1 MGFTQISLAEVAAI
15 SAGFPLRGAVDD
27 LAAGEVA
34 MIQMRNVDLETG
46 IDWVGARRVTLPA
59 ARSASLLASG
69 DVIFTTRGTR
79 NFAVTLAELPGPAVC
94 SPHFFV
100 IRAADPAR
108 LAPDFLAW
116 QINQRPAQEY
126 FRREATGS
134 YILNIRRDVVENL
147 AIVVPPIAHQRSVV
161 AFDQIARAE
170 RAALSKLIDNRN
182 HQIEA
187 IALDLHRP
195 ERSKS

>member
-1 MGFTQISLAEVAAI
+1 MSFTQISLTDVATI

-34 MIQMRNVDLETG
+34 MIQMRNVDPDGG
-46 IDWVGARRVTLPA
+46 IDWVGVRRVTLPA

-79 NFAVTLAELPGPAVC
+79 NFAVALAEIPGLGVC

-100 IRAADPAR
+100 IRPTDPAR

-147 AIVVPPIAHQRSVV
+147 AIVVPPMARQHAIV
-161 AFDQIARAE
+161 AFARTARTE
-170 RAALSKLIDNRN
+170 RAALARLIDNRN
-182 HQIEA
+182 LQIEA